1 MFVPSDMSKILKQAA
16 EACADEIEN
25 EEDKKIKIALNN
37 TMRIVEE
44 KLDEIIRN
52 SMVEAYYSGYSPIEY
67 IRSYQLK
74 NSVKSYAEPYNSGT
88 ASGFTFGAIFDEKKM
103 NHSTYKIKL
112 RWYRKRKKEW
122 KEATYTVTPDKR
134 TREVDEL
141 KILESFQYGIHPN
154 ASGPVTNAFPLW
166 TDDMD
171 GAVPELIESWVEN
184 GGIADIFLN
193 ELNKLY

>member
-1 MFVPSDMSKILKQAA
+1 MSSDMSKILKQAA
-16 EACADEIEN
+16 EACANEIEK

-44 KLDEIIRN
+44 KLDEIIKN
-52 SMVEAYYSGYSPIEY
+52 SMVEAYYNGYSPIEY
-67 IRSYQLK
+67 IRSHQLK
-74 NSVKSYAEPYNSGT
+74 NAVKSYADPYNFGT
-88 ASGFTFGAIFDEKKM
+88 RLGFTFGADFDEKKM
-103 NHSTYKIKL
+103 NHSTYKIKV

-122 KEATYTVTPDKR
+122 HEAIYTVTPDKR

-141 KILESFQYGIHPN
+141 KILEAFQGGIHPN
-154 ASGPVTNAFPLW
+154 ASYDATNAAPLW
-166 TDDMD
+166 TDDME
-171 GAVPELIESWVEN
+171 GEIPRLIESWVDN